1 MADSKPYHLMTPA
14 ERLAHRIEQNRKI
27 DEKVEKL
34 APVAHVRKTGK
45 RVSAR
50 DQDSRPSS
58 SANQPSGSG
67 TRVEVTQSFSI
78 RKMGRS

>member
-27 DEKVEKL
+27 EEKVQQS
-34 APVAHVRKTGK
+34 APAVHGPKTIK
-45 RVSAR
+45 RVGAKG
-50 DQDSRPSS
+50 QDSRPDA

>member
-1 MADSKPYHLMTPA
+1 MADSKPYHMMSPA

-27 DEKVEKL
+27 EEKVQQS
-34 APVAHVRKTGK
+34 APVVHTPKASK
-45 RVSAR
+45 RVGAR
-50 DQDSRPSS
+50 SQDLRPGA

>member
-27 DEKVEKL
+27 EEKVQKS
-34 APVAHVRKTGK
+34 APAVHASKTKG
-45 RVSAR
+45 RASAKG
-50 DQDSRPSS
+50 QDSRPEA